1 MGNFSNDYYDCPLVQ
16 GLAKK
21 QSKSSVQVILRWG
34 VQQERIVIRRKN
46 AITQCVN
53 APAKIVCSIT
63 CDDETEADLRGPPRG
78 VNRGFLL
85 FTSTYLASKVRAN
98 LIGSFVQ
105 ADGLVQP

>member
-1 MGNFSNDYYDCPLVQ
+1 MTQINSLDKGKRFFGRNDEAHPFCRAYVPDMESQ
-16 GLAKK
+16 GHPP
-21 QSKSSVQVILRWG
+21 R
-34 VQQERIVIRRKN
+34 ER
-46 AITQCVN
+46 AQCVN

-63 CDDETEADLRGPPRG
+63 CDNETEADLRGPPRG

-98 LIGSFVQ
+98 LIGRFVQ